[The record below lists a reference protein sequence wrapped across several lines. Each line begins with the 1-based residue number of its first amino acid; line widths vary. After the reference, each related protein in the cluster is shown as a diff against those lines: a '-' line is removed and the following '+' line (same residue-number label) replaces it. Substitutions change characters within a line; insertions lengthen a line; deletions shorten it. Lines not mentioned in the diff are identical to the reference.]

1 MTLTAEL
8 PSGSFHCKKCEIIFN
23 GDYNPQQRPRKSCP
37 KCHKMAGLTVTKAS
51 KKTKSNKKPDTK
63 TKGGGS
69 STPPSTHKKL
79 TEEYIEDLIVQG
91 LEDYP
96 GNIQLIGKATEFFI
110 KVKSKTSEME
120 EDMDISELLKNGII
134 KKFSE

>member
-23 GDYNPQQRPRKSCP
+23 GDYKPQQRPRKSCP
-37 KCHKMAGLTVTKAS
+37 KCHKMVGLTVVKVF
-51 KKTKSNKKPDTK
+51 KKIKSTNKPDTK

-69 STPPSTHKKL
+69 STPPSYNKKL
-79 TEEYIEDLIVQG
+79 TEEYIEQLIVQG
-91 LEDYP
+91 LEDNP
-96 GNIQLIGKATEFFI
+96 GNIPLIGRTTEFFI

-120 EDMDISELLKNGII
+120 EDMDISELLKFGVV
-134 KKFSE
+134 KEFSE